1 MEVINI
7 KKKLELF
14 TDHFNP
20 RVAAELNGQQV
31 RLVKF
36 QGDFVWHSHENE
48 DELFLVV
55 KGKFTMDFRD
65 RSVEVAEGEM
75 IVVPK
80 GTEHRPRANE
90 EVHIMLFEPAST
102 VNTGHT
108 KSELTRDRLEKI

>member
-20 RVAAELNGQQV
+20 RIAAELNGQQV

-36 QGDFVWHSHENE
+36 KGDFIWHSHEKE
-48 DELFLVV
+48 DELFIVV
-55 KGKFTMDFRD
+55 KGKFTMDFRE

-80 GTEHRPRANE
+80 GTEHRPRADE

-102 VNTGHT
+102 VNTGET
-108 KSELTRDRLEKI
+108 KNELTRNSLEQI

>member
-1 MEVINI
+1 M
-7 KKKLELF
+7 F

-20 RVAAELNGQQV
+20 RIAAELNGQQV

-36 QGDFVWHSHENE
+36 KGDFIWHSHEKE
-48 DELFLVV
+48 DELFIVV

-80 GTEHRPRANE
+80 RTEHRPRADE

-102 VNTGHT
+102 VNTGET
-108 KSELTRDRLEKI
+108 KNELTRNSLEQI

>member
-20 RVAAELNGQQV
+20 RIAAELNGQQV

-36 QGDFVWHSHENE
+36 KGDFIWHSHEKE
-48 DELFLVV
+48 DELFIVV

-80 GTEHRPRANE
+80 GTEHRPRADE

-102 VNTGHT
+102 VNTGET
-108 KSELTRDRLEKI
+108 KNELTRNSLEQI

>member
-1 MEVINI
+1 
-7 KKKLELF
+7 LF

-20 RVAAELNGQQV
+20 RIAAELNGQQV

-36 QGDFVWHSHENE
+36 KGDFIWHSHEKE
-48 DELFLVV
+48 DELFIVV

-80 GTEHRPRANE
+80 RTEHRPRADE

-102 VNTGHT
+102 VNTGET
-108 KSELTRDRLEKI
+108 KNELTRNSLEQI

>member
-20 RVAAELNGQQV
+20 RIAAELNGQQV

-36 QGDFVWHSHENE
+36 KGDFIWHSHEKE
-48 DELFLVV
+48 DELFIVD

-80 GTEHRPRANE
+80 GTEHRPRADE

-102 VNTGHT
+102 VNTGET
-108 KSELTRDRLEKI
+108 KNELTRNSLEQI